1 MKKKIENRNLGWVIS
16 IQFRLSKSIEIS
28 IIVTSLLGI
37 YYGTSKNFWT
47 SISFQ
52 DLKICSY

>member
-37 YYGTSKNFWT
+37 YYRASKNFWT